1 MNVTTLS
8 VRYMLKP
15 FKPGDKLS
23 DHAVPIGV
31 VMQQLQTQLA
41 EYRALKEQLAVG
53 GAGITGVSS
62 SSPGAEG
69 QDTGESDPSF
79 ASSSFLQLA
88 TSSE

>member
-1 MNVTTLS
+1 
-8 VRYMLKP
+8 MLKP

-23 DHAVPIGV
+23 DHAVPIGE

-53 GAGITGVSS
+53 AAGITGASS
-62 SSPGAEG
+62 SSTGTEG
-69 QDTGESDPSF
+69 QDTGESEPSS